1 MEISTWQEGSTVLI
15 TTWQYLN
22 DRYSAQYCGNR
33 RDGLRVH
40 ACLDAAA
47 FCAASW
53 PCGLQC

>member
-1 MEISTWQEGSTVLI
+1 MWQEGSTVLI

-22 DRYSAQYCGNR
+22 DGYSAQYCGNR